1 MFSCQNK
8 NIPETIWPSRA
19 FRSSHLRTRVFV
31 VPVKDVYHV
40 NLTFQLE
47 DLRHEHRAGAEGYV
61 AQLVGHKGPGGL
73 FANLR

>member
-1 MFSCQNK
+1 M
-8 NIPETIWPSRA
+8 
-19 FRSSHLRTRVFV
+19 

-47 DLRHEHRAGAEGYV
+47 DLRHEHRAGAEDYV